1 VAAHRRHR
9 GARRGRVLK
18 IVDRKKELIIT
29 AGGKNISPANLEAV
43 LKTIPLVAQA
53 FVVGDAKPYTA
64 ALVLLDPEVAPGWA
78 KEKGIAFSSLAE
90 LAEHPEV
97 VAEIERDVE
106 KSMAP
111 FNQAEKVKKVRVLGV
126 EWLPDSDELT
136 PTAKLKRRVINT
148 KYADQIESLY
158 A

>member
-1 VAAHRRHR
+1 
-9 GARRGRVLK
+9 
-18 IVDRKKELIIT
+18 
-29 AGGKNISPANLEAV
+29 
-43 LKTIPLVAQA
+43 
-53 FVVGDAKPYTA
+53 
-64 ALVLLDPEVAPGWA
+64 
-78 KEKGIAFSSLAE
+78 
-90 LAEHPEV
+90 
-97 VAEIERDVE
+97 
-106 KSMAP
+106 MAP